1 MLAYDRNV
9 AWLEK
14 QRRVTGGFCIFVVLE
29 WSWIQE
35 GVIDKNK
42 A

>member
-14 QRRVTGGFCIFVVLE
+14 QRYVVLE